1 MLSTNKIVIF
11 LIFRIITILQKMS
24 TPLLLLPQL
33 LSHIVHTFHQH
44 KYTSHQQ
51 QLDHSLS
58 KSYRGK
64 MHWKMSKKENQ
75 RPLKIFFYAVESK
88 QTLLVQEALKS
99 NTLTIVGSDIPCTES
114 FIENF
119 LKENQRLSVPGSRF
133 CHKSLKCVAIVFLCV
148 VLFQECI

>member
-1 MLSTNKIVIF
+1 
-11 LIFRIITILQKMS
+11 MS
-24 TPLLLLPQL
+24 TPRLLLPQL

-99 NTLTIVGSDIPCTES
+99 KYFNHC
-114 FIENF
+114 
-119 LKENQRLSVPGSRF
+119 RLRHPLHGKL
-133 CHKSLKCVAIVFLCV
+133 H
-148 VLFQECI
+148 

>member
-1 MLSTNKIVIF
+1 
-11 LIFRIITILQKMS
+11 MS

-51 QLDHSLS
+51 QLDHNLS

-75 RPLKIFFYAVESK
+75 RPLEIFFYAVG
-88 QTLLVQEALKS
+88 VEALKS
-99 NTLTIVGSDIPCTES
+99 KYFN
-114 FIENF
+114 N
-119 LKENQRLSVPGSRF
+119 SVD
-133 CHKSLKCVAIVFLCV
+133 
-148 VLFQECI
+148 

>member
-1 MLSTNKIVIF
+1 
-11 LIFRIITILQKMS
+11 
-24 TPLLLLPQL
+24 
-33 LSHIVHTFHQH
+33 
-44 KYTSHQQ
+44 
-51 QLDHSLS
+51 
-58 KSYRGK
+58 

-133 CHKSLKCVAIVFLCV
+133 CHKSLNV
-148 VLFQECI
+148 